1 MTAKLV
7 PLRFACRTLVR
18 SKWYA
23 FTAIGTITLTIALS
37 ATVFA
42 VVDGVL
48 FKPLPYPES
57 DRIFQVFGLSDAAS
71 PPEVLSSSDL
81 RNLSGADSRIRVTAF
96 GNGGSLTHPDR
107 PDATIWSARI
117 APNFFDVLGQGPL
130 VGGFTQEDFAAVPVP
145 GLPRPAIVTHSFWRQ
160 RLASDQAAVGRT
172 IDLLGQ
178 RLLVAGILP
187 QDFLF
192 PEYYGRRRP
201 DILVPLIFPPAASS
215 NRSAG
220 AFTAIVRLGEGISRE
235 DAKDRLDAAL
245 TLRGGG
251 PPNSLQ
257 PSGPFIGVQMQPLSS
272 VLGAN
277 ERPLFS
283 AAFAG
288 AALLILLGA
297 INITGLSSARV
308 RDRQRELAIRTAL
321 GAGRRDLVT
330 VLLGESFVVTVLGAA
345 IGILLAS
352 PLLVTALSMLPE
364 TLLLMKTPEIDWRV
378 TTFAVLAAVLPVVVF
393 ALAPAFAVIRDAPA
407 YRLAGGSTS
416 TPRSRGWGRGVILA
430 AESAIGILLLVG
442 GSLMLASFAAVRAQ
456 DVGLDPKDLA
466 IVDVRMMQRMSPEEN
481 RIRQQRVFDRLRQ
494 MPGVLDV
501 AAVDASVFDQVF
513 MGTQFK
519 APTVVEGFHA
529 GDYAVSGSFFKIAG
543 LRLLAGRFA
552 TPEEIDANRPL
563 AVVSE
568 ETAKKYWPNE
578 RGVGQV
584 LESADSSRI
593 VTVVGVV
600 EEARLVS
607 QDNPRGGQIYIP
619 RGMSQTFSTVYLLKT
634 AAAPNVVVRD
644 LPFVLRRDVPDVLVR
659 RAESLDQA
667 IAKSVRLYRF
677 RTALF
682 ALSGGAGLVLL
693 SVGVW
698 GLVASGVARRV
709 REIGIR
715 GALGAQQRQLVI
727 MIVLDYLRPVIA
739 GVATGLLASWWT
751 TRLVTHFLYEIDPHE
766 PFVWMGSVAAL
777 MVVASLAA
785 WLPARRASAVSPT
798 TLLRT
803 D

>member
-1 MTAKLV
+1 MTANLV
-7 PLRFACRTLVR
+7 PIRVACRTLVR

-23 FTAIGTITLTIALS
+23 STAIGTITLTIALS

-42 VVDGVL
+42 IVDGVL

-57 DRIFQVFGLSDAAS
+57 DRVFQVFGLSDAAS
-71 PPEVLSSSDL
+71 PPAVLSSSDL
-81 RNLSGADSRIRVTAF
+81 RNLSDADARIRVTAF
-96 GNGGSLTHPDR
+96 GNGVSLTHPDR

-117 APNFFDVLGQGPL
+117 APNFFDVLGQRPL
-130 VGGFTQEDFAAVPVP
+130 VGGFTQEDFAAVAVP
-145 GLPRPAIVTHSFWRQ
+145 GSPRPAIVTHAFWRQ
-160 RLASDQAAVGRT
+160 RLASDPAAVGRT

-178 RLLVAGILP
+178 RFLIAGILP

-201 DILVPLIFPPAASS
+201 DILVPL

-220 AFTAIVRLGEGISRE
+220 NLTAIVRLGDGISRD
-235 DAKDRLDAAL
+235 DAKGRLDAAL
-245 TLRGGG
+245 TARAGDH
-251 PPNSLQ
+251 PPDSL
-257 PSGPFIGVQMQPLSS
+257 PRPGPFVGVQMRPLSS
-272 VLGAN
+272 ALGAD
-277 ERPLFS
+277 ERPFFS

-297 INITGLSSARV
+297 INIAGLSSARV

-321 GAGRRDLVT
+321 GAGCRHLVT
-330 VLLGESFVVTVLGAA
+330 VLLGESFVIAISGAA

-352 PLLVTALSMLPE
+352 PLLVTALSILPE

-378 TTFAVLAAVLPVVVF
+378 TTFAVFAAVLPVVVF
-393 ALAPAFAVIRDAPA
+393 ALAPAFAVMREAPA
-407 YRLAGGSTS
+407 YRLAGGTTA

-430 AESAIGILLLVG
+430 TESALGILLLVG

-456 DVGLDPKDLA
+456 DVGLDPENMA
-466 IVDVRMMQRMSPEEN
+466 IVDVRMMQRMTPEDN
-481 RIRQQRVFDRLRQ
+481 RARQQRVFDRLRQ

-501 AAVDASVFDQVF
+501 AAVDASVFDQLF
-513 MGTQFK
+513 MGSQFK
-519 APTVVEGFHA
+519 APAVVEGFQA

-543 LRLLAGRFA
+543 LRLLAGRFP

-563 AVVSE
+563 ALVSE
-568 ETAKKYWPNE
+568 ETAQKYWPNE
-578 RGVGQV
+578 RAVGQV
-584 LESADSSRI
+584 LESADSARI

-619 RGMSQTFSTVYLLKT
+619 RGLSQTLSTVYFLKT
-634 AAAPNVVVRD
+634 AADPNVVVRD
-644 LPFVLRRDVPDVLVR
+644 LALVLRRDVPDVLVR

-682 ALSGGAGLVLL
+682 ALSAGAGLLLL

-698 GLVASGVARRV
+698 GLVASSVARRA

-715 GALGAQQRQLVI
+715 GALGAEQRQLVTMI
-727 MIVLDYLRPVIA
+727 MLEYLRPVIA
-739 GVATGLLASWWT
+739 GVSTGLLASWWT

-777 MVVASLAA
+777 LVVASLAA
-785 WLPARRASAVSPT
+785 WLPARRASAVNPIVV
-798 TLLRT
+798 LRI

>member
-1 MTAKLV
+1 MTANLA

-18 SKWYA
+18 SQGYA
-23 FTAIGTITLTIALS
+23 LAAIGTITLTIALS

-57 DRIFQVFGLSDAAS
+57 DRMFQVLGLTDAAS
-71 PPEVLSSSDL
+71 PPELLSSSDL
-81 RNLSGADSRIRVTAF
+81 RNLGGADSRISVTAF
-96 GNGGSLTHPDR
+96 GNGVSLTHPDQ

-117 APNFFDVLGQGPL
+117 AVNFFDVLGQTPL

-160 RLASDQAAVGRT
+160 RLASDPAAVGRT

-178 RLLVAGILP
+178 RFSIAGILP

-201 DILVPLIFPPAASS
+201 DILVPLIFAPASPS

-220 AFTAIVRLGEGISRE
+220 AFKAIVRLGEDISSE
-235 DAKDRLDAAL
+235 DAKSRLAAAL
-245 TLRGGG
+245 TSRATNPG
-251 PPNSLQ
+251 Q
-257 PSGPFIGVQMQPLSS
+257 RRGPFVGVQMQPLSA

-277 ERPLFS
+277 ERPFFS

-288 AALLILLGA
+288 AALLIVLGA
-297 INITGLSSARV
+297 INITGLSSARL
-308 RDRQRELAIRTAL
+308 RDRQRELAIRAAL
-321 GAGRRDLVT
+321 GAARGDLVT
-330 VLLGESFVVTVLGAA
+330 VLLGESCVIAVLGAA

-352 PLLVTALSMLPE
+352 PLLVSALSILPE
-364 TLLLMKTPEIDWRV
+364 TLLLMKAPEIDWRV

-393 ALAPAFAVIRDAPA
+393 ALVPAFAVLRDTPA
-407 YRLAGGSTS
+407 YRLAGGTTS
-416 TPRSRGWGRGVILA
+416 TRGNRGWGRGVILA
-430 AESAIGILLLVG
+430 TESAIGILLLVG

-466 IVDVRMMQRMSPEEN
+466 IVDVRMMQRMSPEEHMA
-481 RIRQQRVFDRLRQ
+481 RQQGVFDRLRR

-501 AAVDASVFDQVF
+501 AAVDAAVFDQLF

-519 APTVVEGFHA
+519 PPTVVEGFYA
-529 GDYAVSGSFFKIAG
+529 GDYAVSEAFFKIAG
-543 LRLLAGRFA
+543 LQLLAGRFP
-552 TPEEIDANRPL
+552 TPEEIAANRPL

-568 ETAKKYWPNE
+568 ETAQKYWPNE
-578 RGVGQV
+578 PGVGQV
-584 LESADSSRI
+584 LESAHSSRI

-600 EEARLVS
+600 EEARFVS

-634 AAAPNVVVRD
+634 ATDPNVVVRE
-644 LPFVLRRDVPDVLVR
+644 LPLRLRRDAPDVLVR

-698 GLVASGVARRV
+698 GVVASGVARRV

-715 GALGAQQRQLVI
+715 GALGAQRRQLVI
-727 MIVLDYLRPVIA
+727 MIALDYLRPVIA

-751 TRLVTHFLYEIDPHE
+751 TRVVAHFLYEIDPHE
-766 PFVWMGSVAAL
+766 PIVWSGSVAAL
-777 MVVASLAA
+777 MVVATLAA
-785 WLPARRASAVSPT
+785 WLPARRASAVSPST
-798 TLLRT
+798 VLRI

>member
-1 MTAKLV
+1 MIANLV

-23 FTAIGTITLTIALS
+23 CTAIGTITLTIALS

-48 FKPLPYPES
+48 FKPLPYPEP
-57 DRIFQVFGLSDAAS
+57 DRIFHVVGLSGAAS
-71 PPEVLSSSDL
+71 PPVALSSSDL
-81 RNLSGADSRIRVTAF
+81 RNLSDADSRIRVTAF
-96 GNGGSLTHPDR
+96 GNGVSLTHPDR
-107 PDATIWSARI
+107 PDAAIWSARI
-117 APNFFDVLGQGPL
+117 APNFFDVLGQRPL

-160 RLASDQAAVGRT
+160 RLAADPAAVGRI

-178 RLLVAGILP
+178 RFLIAGILP
-187 QDFLF
+187 PDFLF

-201 DILVPLIFPPAASS
+201 DILVPS

-220 AFTAIVRLGEGISRE
+220 SLTAIVRLGDGISRE

-245 TLRGGG
+245 TSRVGDDS
-251 PPNSLQ
+251 PNSSRR
-257 PSGPFIGVQMQPLSS
+257 PGPFVGVQMRPLST
-272 VLGAN
+272 VLGAD
-277 ERPLFS
+277 ERPFFS

-297 INITGLSSARV
+297 INITGLSSARL
-308 RDRQRELAIRTAL
+308 RDRERELAIRIAL

-330 VLLGESFVVTVLGAA
+330 VLLGESFVIAILGAA

-352 PLLVTALSMLPE
+352 PLLVIALTILPE

-378 TTFAVLAAVLPVVVF
+378 TTFAVLAGVLPVVVF
-393 ALAPAFAVIRDAPA
+393 ALAPAFAAMRDAPA
-407 YRLAGGSTS
+407 YRLAGGTTS
-416 TPRSRGWGRGVILA
+416 TPRSRGWRRSGILA
-430 AESAIGILLLVG
+430 TESALGILLLVA
-442 GSLMLASFAAVRAQ
+442 GSLMLASFTAVRAQ
-456 DVGLDPKDLA
+456 DVGLDPANLA
-466 IVDVRMMQRMSPEEN
+466 IVDVRMMQRTTPEDT
-481 RIRQQRVFDRLRQ
+481 RVRQQRVFDRLRQ
-494 MPGVLDV
+494 VPGVLDV
-501 AAVDASVFDQVF
+501 AAVDASVLDQLF
-513 MGTQFK
+513 MFSQFK
-519 APTVVEGFHA
+519 APTVVERFHV

-543 LRLLAGRFA
+543 LRLLAGRFP

-568 ETAKKYWPNE
+568 ETAQKYWPNE
-578 RGVGQV
+578 RAVGQV
-584 LESADSSRI
+584 MESEGSSRT
-593 VTVVGVV
+593 VTVVGIV
-600 EEARLVS
+600 EEARFVS

-619 RGMSQTFSTVYLLKT
+619 RGMSQTLNTVYFVKT
-634 AAAPNVVVRD
+634 AADPTVVVRD
-644 LPFVLRRDVPDVLVR
+644 LPLVLRRDVPDVLVR

-677 RTALF
+677 RTSLF
-682 ALSGGAGLVLL
+682 ALSAGAGLLLL
-693 SVGVW
+693 SVGVC

-751 TRLVTHFLYEIDPHE
+751 TRLLTHFLYEVDPHE
-766 PFVWMGSVAAL
+766 PFVWIGSVAAL

-785 WLPARRASAVSPT
+785 WLPARRASAVNPT
-798 TLLRT
+798 TVLRI

>member
-1 MTAKLV
+1 
-7 PLRFACRTLVR
+7 
-18 SKWYA
+18 
-23 FTAIGTITLTIALS
+23 
-37 ATVFA
+37 VFA

-57 DRIFQVFGLSDAAS
+57 DRVFQVFGLSDAAS
-71 PPEVLSSSDL
+71 PPAVLSSSDL
-81 RNLSGADSRIRVTAF
+81 RNLSGADSRISVTAF
-96 GNGGSLTHPDR
+96 GNGVSLTHPDR

-117 APNFFDVLGQGPL
+117 APNFFDVLGQRPL

-160 RLASDQAAVGRT
+160 RLASDPAAVGRT

-178 RLLVAGILP
+178 RFLIAGILP

-201 DILVPLIFPPAASS
+201 DILVPLIFAPASSS

-220 AFTAIVRLGEGISRE
+220 AFAAIVRLGEGISSE
-235 DAKDRLDAAL
+235 DAKSRLDAAL
-245 TLRGGG
+245 TLRVGD

-257 PSGPFIGVQMQPLSS
+257 RPGPFIGVQMQSLSS

-277 ERPLFS
+277 ERPFFS

-308 RDRQRELAIRTAL
+308 RDRQRELAIRAAL

-330 VLLGESFVVTVLGAA
+330 VLLGESFVIAVFGAA

-352 PLLVTALSMLPE
+352 PLLVTALSILPE

-393 ALAPAFAVIRDAPA
+393 ALVPAFAVMRDAPA
-407 YRLAGGSTS
+407 YRLGGGTTS
-416 TPRSRGWGRGVILA
+416 TPRTRGWGGVILA

-456 DVGLDPKDLA
+456 DVGLDPKGLA
-466 IVDVRMMQRMSPEEN
+466 IVDVRMMQRMGPEEN
-481 RIRQQRVFDRLRQ
+481 MVRQQRVFDRLRQ

-501 AAVDASVFDQVF
+501 AAIDAAVFDQLF

-519 APTVVEGFHA
+519 APTIVEGFYA

-543 LRLLAGRFA
+543 LQLLAGRFP
-552 TPEEIDANRPL
+552 TPEEVDANRPL

-568 ETAKKYWPNE
+568 ETAQKYWPNE

-584 LESADSSRI
+584 LESADSSRT
-593 VTVVGVV
+593 VTVVGIV
-600 EEARLVS
+600 EEARFVS

-634 AAAPNVVVRD
+634 ATDPNAVVRD
-644 LPFVLRRDVPDVLVR
+644 LPLVLRRDVPDVLVR

-727 MIVLDYLRPVIA
+727 MIVFDYLRPVIA

-751 TRLVTHFLYEIDPHE
+751 TRVVTHLLYEIDPHE
-766 PFVWMGSVAAL
+766 PFVWIGSVAAL
-777 MVVASLAA
+777 IVVTSLAA
-785 WLPARRASAVSPT
+785 WLPATRASAVSPT
-798 TLLRT
+798 IVLRI

>member
-1 MTAKLV
+1 MAANLV
-7 PLRFACRTLVR
+7 PLRFACRTLFR
-18 SKWYA
+18 SQGYGFA
-23 FTAIGTITLTIALS
+23 AIGTITLTIALS

-57 DRIFQVFGLSDAAS
+57 ARMFQVVGLSGAAS
-71 PPEVLSSSDL
+71 PPETLSSSDL
-81 RNLSGADSRIRVTAF
+81 RNLSDADSRMRVTAF
-96 GNGGSLTHPDR
+96 GNGVSLTHPDR
-107 PDATIWSARI
+107 PDATLWSARI
-117 APNFFDVLGQGPL
+117 AANFFDVLGQRPL
-130 VGGFTQEDFAAVPVP
+130 VGGFTQEDFEAAPVP

-160 RLASDQAAVGRT
+160 RLASDPAAVGRT
-172 IDLLGQ
+172 VDLLGQ
-178 RLLVAGILP
+178 RFSIAGILP

-201 DILVPLIFPPAASS
+201 DILVPLS
-215 NRSAG
+215 RSAG
-220 AFTAIVRLGEGISRE
+220 GVTAIVRLGDGISRE
-235 DAKDRLDAAL
+235 DAKARLDAAL
-245 TLRGGG
+245 TLR
-251 PPNSLQ
+251 P
-257 PSGPFIGVQMQPLSS
+257 GPFVGVEMRPLSS

-277 ERPLFS
+277 ERPFCS

-321 GAGRRDLVT
+321 GAGRRHLVT
-330 VLLGESFVVTVLGAA
+330 VLLGESFVIAVLGAA
-345 IGILLAS
+345 IGICLAG
-352 PLLVTALSMLPE
+352 PLLVTALSLLPD
-364 TLLLMKTPEIDWRV
+364 TLLLMKAPEIDWRV

-393 ALAPAFAVIRDAPA
+393 ALAPTFAVMRDLPA
-407 YRLAGGSTS
+407 YRLAGGTTS
-416 TPRSRGWGRGVILA
+416 TPMSRGWGRSGILA
-430 AESAIGILLLVG
+430 TESAIGILLLVG
-442 GSLMLASFAAVRAQ
+442 GSLMLASFAALRAQ
-456 DVGLDPKDLA
+456 DVGLDPANLA
-466 IVDVRMMQRMSPEEN
+466 IVDVRMMQRMTPEDI
-481 RIRQQRVFDRLRQ
+481 RVRQQRVFDRLRQ
-494 MPGVLDV
+494 VPGVLDV
-501 AAVDASVFDQVF
+501 AAVDASVFDQLF
-513 MGTQFK
+513 MGTQFN
-519 APTVVEGFHA
+519 APTVVEGFSA

-543 LRLLAGRFA
+543 LRLLAGRLP

-568 ETAKKYWPNE
+568 ETAQKFWPNE
-578 RGVGQV
+578 NGVGQV
-584 LESADSSRI
+584 LQSKDPGRI

-600 EEARLVS
+600 EEARFVS
-607 QDNPRGGQIYIP
+607 QDNARGGQIYIP
-619 RGMSQTFSTVYLLKT
+619 RGMSQMLNTVYFVKT
-634 AAAPNVVVRD
+634 AVDPSVVVRD
-644 LPFVLRRDVPDVLVR
+644 LPLVLRRDVPDVLVR

-682 ALSGGAGLVLL
+682 ALSAGAGLLLL

-698 GLVASGVARRV
+698 GLVASAVARRA

-715 GALGAQQRQLVI
+715 GALGAQPRQLVT
-727 MIVLDYLRPVIA
+727 MMVLEYLRPVIA
-739 GVATGLLASWWT
+739 GVAAGLLASWWT

-777 MVVASLAA
+777 MVVAGLAA
-785 WLPARRASAVSPT
+785 WLPARRASAVNPT
-798 TLLRT
+798 VVLRI